1 VQEGEDKP
9 EHGYFCSW
17 MPYLLGQAAKAAAST
32 A

>member
-17 MPYLLGQAAKAAAST
+17 MPYQLGQAAKAAAST